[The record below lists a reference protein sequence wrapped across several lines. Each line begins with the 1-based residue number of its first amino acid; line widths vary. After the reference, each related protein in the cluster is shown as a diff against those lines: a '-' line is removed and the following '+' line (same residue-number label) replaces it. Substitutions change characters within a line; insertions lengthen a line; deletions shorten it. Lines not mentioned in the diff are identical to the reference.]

1 MSASDNATVVVNLS
15 AISHNIAL
23 LAQHAAASQVMAVV
37 KADGYGHGLVPS
49 AQAARAGGATWLG
62 VVSIDEAAA
71 LRASG
76 DTGSIF
82 AWRTSAQSDF
92 AAAVRLDVA
101 VSAAAPE
108 ALQAIAAAAT
118 AAGRQA
124 SVHLALDSGLGREGA
139 PLGEQWDVLLAA
151 AATLDPALVDVCGVW
166 SHLAFAD
173 DPHHPTVD
181 AQRSAFIAGV
191 EQAQSVGLDIRLR
204 HLANSA
210 ATLTRPD
217 LHFDIVRP
225 GLAVYG
231 ISPMPDGGARFG
243 LRPAMTFRAPVFAVK
258 QLPAGHG
265 IGYGHTYHTSQDT
278 TVVVA
283 AAGYA
288 EGVPRTAGNSAPVQV
303 NGGRFTISG
312 RVSMDQVS
320 IDVGAHAVAVGD
332 TVTFFGPGD
341 SGEPTADEFARAC
354 GTISYEVITRLGARA
369 TRVYIGG

>member
-1 MSASDNATVVVNLS
+1 MSAFDNATVSVSLD
-15 AISHNIAL
+15 AIAHNTAL
-23 LAQHAAASQVMAVV
+23 LARHAPTAQVMAVV
-37 KADGYGHGLVPS
+37 KADGYGHGLIPS
-49 AQAARAGGATWLG
+49 ARAARAGGAQWLG
-62 VVSIDEAAA
+62 VVGIDEAAA
-71 LRASG
+71 LRAAG
-76 DTGSIF
+76 DTGSIL
-82 AWRTSAQSDF
+82 AWRTGAQSDF
-92 AAAVRLDVA
+92 ATAVSLDVA

-108 ALQAIAAAAT
+108 ALEAIAAAAR
-118 AAGRQA
+118 AAGGRA

-151 AATLDPALVDVCGVW
+151 AASLDTALVDVCGVW

-173 DPHHPTVD
+173 DPHHPTID
-181 AQRSAFIAGV
+181 AQRAAFIAGA

-217 LHFDIVRP
+217 LHFDLVRP

-231 ISPMPDGGARFG
+231 VSPIPADGAAFG

-265 IGYGHTYHTSQDT
+265 IGYGHTYHATHDT

-288 EGVPRTAGNSAPVQV
+288 EGVPRSAGNSAPVQI

-320 IDVGAHAVAVGD
+320 IDIGAHPVAVGD
-332 TVTFFGPGD
+332 VVTFFGPGD
-341 SGEPTADEFARAC
+341 SGEPTVEEFARAC
-354 GTISYEVITRLGARA
+354 GTISYEIITRLGARA
-369 TRVYIGG
+369 ARVYVGG